1 MRLCRYALDDPGSDQ
16 LGLLRGDMVFDATAA
31 LEGLP
36 PLSWP
41 VPQGDHLI
49 ANLEM
54 LRPAIERAA
63 GDSVPVP
70 VESVLLKSPV
80 ANPSKIIGAPVNY
93 HKHQAEARADAEIN
107 LGRDIKT
114 IDTYG
119 LFMKANSSLVGPGE
133 GVALRFGDRRN
144 DHEVELAVVI
154 GAGGSDIA
162 EADAMRHICG
172 YAIGLDMTVRG
183 TEDRSLR
190 KGIDSYSVLG
200 PWLVTADEIDDPGH
214 LDFEIRVND
223 EVRQSSNTE
232 HLIFD
237 IPRLIAYASS
247 FMTLY
252 PGDIIMTGTPEGVGP
267 VAPGD
272 VMHAWIDGIGNMS
285 VSVRTHEMR

>member
-1 MRLCRYALDDPGSDQ
+1 MRICRYTDSELGEDL
-16 LGLLRGDMVFDATAA
+16 LGLVQGEMLLDATAA
-31 LEGLP
+31 LESLP
-36 PLSWP
+36 PQSWP
-41 VPQGDHLI
+41 APHGDQLI
-49 ANLEM
+49 ANLDA
-54 LRPAIERAA
+54 LRPAIEHAA
-63 GDSVPVP
+63 VDSRPVP
-70 VESVLLKSPV
+70 VDSVILKSPV

-93 HKHQAEARADAEIN
+93 HKHQAEAQADQEIN

-133 GVALRFGDRRN
+133 GVELRFGDRRN
-144 DHEVELAVVI
+144 DHEVELAVII

-162 EADAMRHICG
+162 EADAMRHISG

-190 KGIDSYSVLG
+190 KGIDTYSVLG
-200 PWLVTADEIDDPGH
+200 PWLVTVDEIDDPGH
-214 LDFEIRVND
+214 LDLEIRVND
-223 EVRQSSNTE
+223 EVRQKSNTE

-252 PGDIIMTGTPEGVGP
+252 SGDVIMTGTPEGVGP

-272 VMHAWIDGIGNMS
+272 VMHAWIEGVGAMS
-285 VSVRTHEMR
+285 VPVRAHA